1 MAVSD
6 EMGLFVYLLESYA
19 DHKGR
24 CAGDVLREWDEHG
37 ITQTIFDCYW
47 GYHTEAIENAYE
59 DIGCLISTG
68 QHAW

>member
-1 MAVSD
+1 MAMSD
-6 EMGLFVYLLESYA
+6 EVDVFVYLMESHA

-59 DIGCLISTG
+59 DIDCLTSTG